1 MKWCPK
7 YMGSEIS
14 DDYAYL
20 LGALRDACVYLPEY
34 ELKFVQ
40 KNFSWLS
47 DVVRPKLMRT
57 FDIGRMSVR
66 KRGDGLYELKL
77 NSKKVVSK
85 LIEDAGVNK
94 RPIDTPPII
103 LNQPLPKLAWYV
115 AGFYD
120 AEGDKSGSRF
130 RFWQSWTSEDEC
142 PPLQFISYV
151 LRCLGIM
158 TKYYRLGMRRG
169 KMYEFCLEVCRSPT
183 TNLIKFL
190 NFIPLQHPET
200 VLRAPREFRRA

>member
-1 MKWCPK
+1 
-7 YMGSEIS
+7 
-14 DDYAYL
+14 L

-66 KRGDGLYELKL
+66 KRADGLYELKL

-115 AGFYD
+115 QAFTMRRVIRAEAGLGFGNHGRDEACSLLCARCFYD
-120 AEGDKSGSRF
+120 KV
-130 RFWQSWTSEDEC
+130 
-142 PPLQFISYV
+142 LQI
-151 LRCLGIM
+151 RNE
-158 TKYYRLGMRRG
+158 KR
-169 KMYEFCLEVCRSPT
+169 
-183 TNLIKFL
+183 
-190 NFIPLQHPET
+190 
-200 VLRAPREFRRA
+200 